1 MPQCSQLKSV
11 LSIAGSDSSGGAGIQ
26 ADIKA
31 IPATG
36 AYAASVIT
44 ALTAQNTEGVQAIE
58 PVLPQFV
65 SQQINAVCTDLD
77 IQAIKIGMLHTEEII
92 TRVAAAILKHKPPH
106 VVLDPVMV
114 SKNGSPLLEDSLINS
129 LKTIL
134 FPHVNL
140 LTPNLLEAEKILGQ
154 PIQSL
159 DDMKN
164 AARLISEQY
173 QINVLLKGGHLDS
186 SIACDVLCEL
196 GELTYFELP
205 RIETQNTHGT
215 GCTLSAAIASYLA
228 QGKALKEAVFC
239 AKQYLFEAI
248 LSGSKQSLGK
258 GHGPVHHFYFIEQH
272 DFTSTP
278 VKTYHKELI

>member
-1 MPQCSQLKSV
+1 MPKAKPLQSV

-31 IPATG
+31 ISATG
-36 AYAASVIT
+36 SYAASVIT

-58 PVLPQFV
+58 SVSPQFV
-65 SQQINAVCTDLD
+65 TQQIDAVCTDLN
-77 IQAIKIGMLHTEEII
+77 IQAIKIGMLHTDEII
-92 TRVAAAILKHKPPH
+92 KRVADALLKYKPPY

-114 SKNGSPLLEDSLINS
+114 SKNGSALLEDSLINS
-129 LKTIL
+129 LKINL

-140 LTPNLLEAEKILGQ
+140 LTPNVLEAEKILGQ
-154 PIQSL
+154 SIQTM
-159 DDMKN
+159 DDMEN
-164 AARLISEQY
+164 AARLIANEY
-173 QINVLLKGGHLDS
+173 QVNVLVKGGHLNS
-186 SIACDVLCEL
+186 PTVQDVLCEA

-205 RIETQNTHGT
+205 RIETKNTHGT

-228 QGKALKEAVFC
+228 QGKTLKDAVFC

-248 LSGSKQSLGK
+248 VSGSEQSLGR

-272 DFTSTP
+272 DFTSTC
-278 VKTYHKELI
+278 VKKYHKELI